1 MGANLT
7 AGTES
12 DMFDTMTLTKT
23 LGAFCGALLVF
34 MLGGWAAETIYHD
47 AKAGGHGDH
56 AEQHF
61 VVEVEGAEEEAPAE
75 EGPSF
80 EEVFAAADPVAGEGE
95 FRACAACHSIVA
107 GENGTGPYLHGVV
120 GRPVQSAQGFEA
132 YSGALIA
139 ANPDTWTPEAL
150 NAFLEN
156 PGDYAD
162 GTTMTYNGMRNVE
175 DRANLIAYLDS
186 LDG

>member
-1 MGANLT
+1 M
-7 AGTES
+7 ES

-23 LGAFCGALLVF
+23 LGALCGSLLVF
-34 MLGGWAAETIYHD
+34 MLGAWFAEIVIVGSHD
-47 AKAGGHGDH
+47 SHG
-56 AEQHF
+56 EQHF
-61 VVEVEGAEEEAPAE
+61 VVEVAGAETEEAPVE

-80 EEVFAAADPVAGEGE
+80 EELFAAADVAAGEDA
-95 FRACAACHSIVA
+95 FRACAACHAIVA

-139 ANPDTWTPEAL
+139 ANPDAWTPVEL
-150 NAFLEN
+150 NHFIEN
-156 PGDYAD
+156 PGEYAD
-162 GTTMTYNGMRNVE
+162 GTTMSYPGMRKVE